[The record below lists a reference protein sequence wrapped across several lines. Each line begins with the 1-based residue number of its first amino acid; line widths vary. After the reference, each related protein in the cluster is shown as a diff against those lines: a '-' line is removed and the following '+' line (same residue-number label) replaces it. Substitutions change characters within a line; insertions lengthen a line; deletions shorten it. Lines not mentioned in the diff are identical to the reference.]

1 LALRRKPESEQ
12 IKQQIGHMLG
22 ARRST
27 GRIRNVLYQKIAG
40 KGQKAPAPSSQWE
53 NYPKNW
59 LWKILAAS
67 RTRRRYGAGCSN
79 RQHTRRIRNVEK
91 DTLVS

>member
-67 RTRRRYGAGCSN
+67 RINLLNKWYASTKNNKSIGK
-79 RQHTRRIRNVEK
+79 VVK
-91 DTLVS
+91 